1 MARSVIGPSACGC
14 KTRTILLSGLV
25 NKSRRLQYNTVLVFQ
40 QLGNR
45 KNTMPSKSGTYKSTV
60 PKEKKG
66 AKGTKPPKQPPA
78 APKKGGMTKGK

>member
-1 MARSVIGPSACGC
+1 
-14 KTRTILLSGLV
+14 
-25 NKSRRLQYNTVLVFQ
+25 LVFQ

-45 KNTMPSKSGTYKSTV
+45 RNTMPSKSGTYKSNS
-60 PKEKKG
+60 KEEKKG